1 MISFVRKCISL
12 AFSFKKH
19 ELDFESDSNESI
31 SEEHENTT
39 GMILIM
45 KIKMKTIYQEMRV
58 FDSINPA
65 LGKSY
70 FRSNIN
76 STKKHLQKLAA
87 AWILSK
93 DKPNLSS
100 DCLKR
105 VMTRHVP

>member
-45 KIKMKTIYQEMRV
+45 KIKMKTIYLITFIILVPLAFKKCECLTPLIQLWVSLTLEAT
-58 FDSINPA
+58 SIA
-65 LGKSY
+65 QK
-70 FRSNIN
+70 NIYRN
-76 STKKHLQKLAA
+76 
-87 AWILSK
+87 
-93 DKPNLSS
+93 
-100 DCLKR
+100 
-105 VMTRHVP
+105 